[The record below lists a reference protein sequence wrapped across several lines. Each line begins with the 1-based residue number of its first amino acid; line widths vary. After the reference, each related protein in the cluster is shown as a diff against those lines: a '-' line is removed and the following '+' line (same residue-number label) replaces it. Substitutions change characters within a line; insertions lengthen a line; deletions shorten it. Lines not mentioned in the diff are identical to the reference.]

1 VLGERLA
8 NPDILA
14 VVCADKQDQVVP
26 GSVVRMK
33 EVCDDAQKA
42 EASCEQNQLIFV
54 AQLSED
60 VLLEFL

>member
-1 VLGERLA
+1 MLGQRLA

-14 VVCADKQDQVVP
+14 VFGANEQYEVVSN
-26 GSVVRMK
+26 GIVRV
-33 EVCDDAQKA
+33 EQIRDYAQQA
-42 EASCEQNQLIFV
+42 EAPRQEDEFIFF

>member
-14 VVCADKQDQVVP
+14 VVCTDKQDQVVP
-26 GSVVRMK
+26 DSVVRMK

-42 EASCEQNQLIFV
+42 EASCKQNQLIFV